1 MAVFRVERTRD
12 YTGMSNHHLK
22 NWMLSLKAK
31 GLLSIMLSLPNE
43 WDYTLR
49 GLAAIIKEGVDSIR
63 QAIRELEEAGYIVRA
78 RSRND
83 KGQLSGTEYVIY
95 EHPQPVSDSPV
106 LESNTQENP
115 VIDGSKKERP
125 KHEKSLSAKV
135 SKRYEQP
142 TSTENTMQK
151 TPMWENPTLD
161 NPTLENPT
169 LDKPT
174 LGNPTQLNTKESK
187 MYPESKKP
195 STTSIY
201 PSISFSHPS
210 DQRDGSDRLDLTDMV
225 KKFQSQVRNNIDYFE
240 LSEGYETNIE
250 QLDEIVDLMV
260 ETLCSSR
267 PTISV
272 AGDSLPASLVK
283 KRLLKINS
291 QHIEYVMNSLKANT
305 TPVRNIKRY
314 LLTVIFNAPATIDN
328 YYTAQFQHE
337 YYGGGCAERNGT

>member
-12 YTGMSNHHLK
+12 YTVMSNHHLK
-22 NWMLSLKAK
+22 NRMLSLKAK
-31 GLLSIMLSLPNE
+31 GLLSIMLSLPDE

-49 GLAAIIKEGVDSIR
+49 GLAAISKEGVDAIR
-63 QAIRELEEAGYIVRA
+63 QAILELEEAGYIVRA

-106 LESNTQENP
+106 LESTTQENP
-115 VIDGSKKERP
+115 VMDSAEKERP
-125 KHEKSLSAKV
+125 KRAKSLSANV
-135 SKRYEQP
+135 SKGYEQP
-142 TSTENTMQK
+142 TSTETAMRK

-174 LGNPTQLNTKESK
+174 LENPTQLNTKESK
-187 MYPESKKP
+187 TYPESKKP
-195 STTSIY
+195 TTSIY
-201 PSISFSHPS
+201 PSIPLSNPS
-210 DQRDGSDRLDLTDMV
+210 VQRDGSDRSDLTDMV

-260 ETLCSSR
+260 ETLCSAR

-272 AGDSLPASLVK
+272 AGDNLPASLVK
-283 KRLLKINS
+283 ERLLKITS

-314 LLTVIFNAPATIDN
+314 LLTVLFNAPATIDN

-337 YYGGGCAERNGT
+337 YYGGGCAERS

>member
-12 YTGMSNHHLK
+12 YTVMSNHHLK
-22 NWMLSLKAK
+22 NRMLSLKAK
-31 GLLSIMLSLPNE
+31 GLLSIMLSLPDE

-49 GLAAIIKEGVDSIR
+49 GLAAISKEGVDAIR
-63 QAIRELEEAGYIVRA
+63 QAILELEEAGYIVRA

-106 LESNTQENP
+106 LESTTQENP
-115 VIDGSKKERP
+115 VMDSAEKERP
-125 KHEKSLSAKV
+125 KHTNSLSDNTSNGYK
-135 SKRYEQP
+135 QP
-142 TSTENTMQK
+142 TNTETAVRK
-151 TPMWENPTLD
+151 TPMWENPILD

-187 MYPESKKP
+187 TYPESKKP
-195 STTSIY
+195 STTSID
-201 PSISFSHPS
+201 PSIPLSHPS
-210 DQRDGSDRLDLTDMV
+210 VQRDGSDRSDLTDMV
-225 KKFQSQVRNNIDYFE
+225 KNFQSQVRNNIDYFE

-250 QLDEIVDLMV
+250 QLDEIIDLMV

-272 AGDSLPASLVK
+272 AGDNLPASLVK
-283 KRLLKINS
+283 ERLLKINS
-291 QHIEYVMNSLKANT
+291 QHIEYVMNSLKTNT

-314 LLTVIFNAPATIDN
+314 LLTVLFNAPATIDN
-328 YYTAQFQHE
+328 YYTAQFRHE
-337 YYGGGCAERNGT
+337 YYGGGCAERS

>member
-12 YTGMSNHHLK
+12 YTVMSNHHLK
-22 NWMLSLKAK
+22 NRMLSLKAK
-31 GLLSIMLSLPNE
+31 GLLSIMLSLPDE

-49 GLAAIIKEGVDSIR
+49 GLAAISKEGVDAIR
-63 QAIRELEEAGYIVRA
+63 QAILELEEAGYIVRA

-106 LESNTQENP
+106 LESTTQENP
-115 VIDGSKKERP
+115 VMDSAEKERP
-125 KHEKSLSAKV
+125 KHAKALSDNTSKGNEV
-135 SKRYEQP
+135 SFEAE
-142 TSTENTMQK
+142 TTMPK

-187 MYPESKKP
+187 TYPESKKP

-201 PSISFSHPS
+201 PSIPLSHPS
-210 DQRDGSDRLDLTDMV
+210 DQRDGSDRSDLTDMV

-250 QLDEIVDLMV
+250 QLDEIIDLMV
-260 ETLCSSR
+260 ETLCSAR

-283 KRLLKINS
+283 ERLLKINS

-314 LLTVIFNAPATIDN
+314 LLTVLFNAPATIDN

-337 YYGGGCAERNGT
+337 YYGGGCAERS

>member
-12 YTGMSNHHLK
+12 YTVMSNHHLK
-22 NWMLSLKAK
+22 NRMLSLKAK
-31 GLLSIMLSLPNE
+31 GLLSIMLSLPDE

-49 GLAAIIKEGVDSIR
+49 GLAAISKEGVDAIR
-63 QAIRELEEAGYIVRA
+63 QAILELEEAGYIIRA

-106 LESNTQENP
+106 LESTTQENS
-115 VIDGSKKERP
+115 VMDSAEKERP
-125 KHEKSLSAKV
+125 KHAKSLSNNV
-135 SKRYEQP
+135 SKGYEQP
-142 TSTENTMQK
+142 TNTETAVRK

-174 LGNPTQLNTKESK
+174 LENPTQLNTKESK
-187 MYPESKKP
+187 TYPENKKP
-195 STTSIY
+195 STTSIN
-201 PSISFSHPS
+201 PSISLSHPS
-210 DQRDGSDRLDLTDMV
+210 VQRDGSDLTDMV

-260 ETLCSSR
+260 ETLCSAR

-272 AGDSLPASLVK
+272 AGDNLPASLVK
-283 KRLLKINS
+283 ERLLKINS

-314 LLTVIFNAPATIDN
+314 LLTVLFNAPATIDN

-337 YYGGGCAERNGT
+337 YYGGGCTERNGT

>member
-12 YTGMSNHHLK
+12 YTVMSNHHLK
-22 NWMLSLKAK
+22 NRMLSLKAK
-31 GLLSIMLSLPNE
+31 GLLSIMLSLPDE

-49 GLAAIIKEGVDSIR
+49 GLAAISKEGIDAIR
-63 QAIRELEEAGYIVRA
+63 QAILELEEAGYIVRT
-78 RSRND
+78 RDRND

-95 EHPQPVSDSPV
+95 EHPQPASDSPM
-106 LESNTQENP
+106 LESTTQEKSVMGSAEKE
-115 VIDGSKKERP
+115 VI
-125 KHEKSLSAKV
+125 KHARSLSDNV
-135 SKRYEQP
+135 SKEYEQ
-142 TSTENTMQK
+142 STNMEAAVRK
-151 TPMWENPTLD
+151 TPMWENPILD

-187 MYPESKKP
+187 TYPENKKP

-201 PSISFSHPS
+201 PSILLSHPS
-210 DQRDGSDRLDLTDMV
+210 DQRDGSDRSDLTDVV

-260 ETLCSSR
+260 ETLCSAR

-283 KRLLKINS
+283 ERLLKITS

-314 LLTVIFNAPATIDN
+314 LLTVLFNAPATIDN

-337 YYGGGCAERNGT
+337 YYGGGCAERNCT

>member
-12 YTGMSNHHLK
+12 YTVMSNHHLK
-22 NWMLSLKAK
+22 NRLLSLKAK
-31 GLLSIMLSLPNE
+31 GLLSMMLSLPDE

-49 GLAAIIKEGVDSIR
+49 GLAAISKEGIDAIR

-95 EHPQPVSDSPV
+95 ENPKPVSDPPV
-106 LESNTQENP
+106 LESTTQENP
-115 VIDGSKKERP
+115 VMDSAEKEEP
-125 KHEKSLSAKV
+125 KHAKTFAANI
-135 SKRYEQP
+135 SRENEQP
-142 TSTENTMQK
+142 ANTEAVMRK

-161 NPTLENPT
+161 NPTLEKPT
-169 LDKPT
+169 LDNPA
-174 LGNPTQLNTKESK
+174 LGNPTQLSTKESK
-187 MYPESKKP
+187 TYPESKKP
-195 STTSIY
+195 STTSID
-201 PSISFSHPS
+201 PSIPLTHPS
-210 DQRDGSDRLDLTDMV
+210 VQRDGSDRSDLTGMV
-225 KKFQSQVRNNIDYFE
+225 KKVQRQVRNNIDYFE
-240 LSEGYETNIE
+240 LSENYDSNIQ
-250 QLDEIVDLMV
+250 QLDEIIDLMV
-260 ETLCSSR
+260 ETLCSAR

-283 KRLLKINS
+283 ERLLKITS

-314 LLTVIFNAPATIDN
+314 LLTVLFNAPATIDN

-337 YYGGGCAERNGT
+337 YYGGGCAGRS